1 MTFLQFKNKLL
12 TELCAD
18 FGSDYQIEVLT
29 IPKNNKVTLQGLSIH
44 KKDLHISP
52 TIYLEPFYEAFKQG
66 TSFDEILKEIKLTY
80 YHTIPPVDF
89 DINFF
94 TEFESVKPHIC
105 MKLIHYQRNEE
116 LLKEI
121 PHIRFLDLA
130 VVFYYLF
137 PIAMCENA
145 TILIYNHHL
154 SLWNINSEELFQIAK
169 ENSPKLLPYYLDD
182 IFSVMDGLDG
192 YAPSPS
198 SSNIYVLTNSDK
210 LFGAS
215 AILYPQLLS
224 LIAHRMECD
233 FVIIPSSIHEV
244 LLVPYTENTPPAHYE
259 EMISEVNDTQLA
271 REEILSDHAYFFE
284 RATDSISCY
293 TASHTLS
300 PKPSMSNHI
309 S

>member
-12 TELCAD
+12 AELCTD
-18 FGSDYQIEVLT
+18 FGSDYKIEILT
-29 IPKNNKVTLQGLSIH
+29 VPKNNEVTLQGLSIH
-44 KKDLHISP
+44 KKDLNVSP
-52 TIYLEPFYEAFKQG
+52 TIYLESFYEEYLLG
-66 TSFDEILKEIKLTY
+66 TPFEEIIKEIKQTY
-80 YHTIPPVDF
+80 YKTTPPTNFDIRFFTDF
-89 DINFF
+89 D
-94 TEFESVKPHIC
+94 SVRPHIC

-154 SLWNINSEELFQIAK
+154 SLWDTNAEELFDIAK
-169 ENSPKLLPYYLDD
+169 ENSPQLLPYYLDD
-182 IFSVMDGLDG
+182 IYSVMDQSD
-192 YAPSPS
+192 ACVPSPAS
-198 SSNIYVLTNSDK
+198 PRIYVLTNSDK

-224 LIAHRMECD
+224 LIAHRMGCD

-244 LLVPYTENTPPAHYE
+244 LLVPYTEKAPPSHYE
-259 EMISEVNDTQLA
+259 EMIAEVNDTQLA
-271 REEILSDHAYFFE
+271 QEEILSDHAYFFE
-284 RATDSISCY
+284 RSTDSISCY

-309 S
+309 A